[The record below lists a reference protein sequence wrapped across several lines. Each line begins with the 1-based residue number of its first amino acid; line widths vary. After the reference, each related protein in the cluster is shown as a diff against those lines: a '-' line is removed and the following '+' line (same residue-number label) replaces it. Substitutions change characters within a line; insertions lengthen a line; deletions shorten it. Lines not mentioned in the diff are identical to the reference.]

1 MIKLFLALL
10 EPYSQRNYNA
20 IILKV
25 GRMLVCPSH
34 LDPPL
39 PFQSYLIAIAAG
51 KLESRKI
58 GPRSH
63 VWSEAEF
70 VDAAAAE
77 FEDTEVGNDFVPY
90 ALLDT
95 LLFFPSLIGSL

>member
-1 MIKLFLALL
+1 MNRPI
-10 EPYSQRNYNA
+10 
-20 IILKV
+20 
-25 GRMLVCPSH
+25 
-34 LDPPL
+34 

-77 FEDTEVGNDFVPY
+77 FADTEVGGCVMK
-90 ALLDT
+90 
-95 LLFFPSLIGSL
+95 